1 MPAERVF
8 YSDSVEAA
16 VAQARRQLGDEALL
30 LRSCPTAGEESRLGS
45 YRVDF
50 LLPDDPPPPP
60 PPPDR
65 PHAGLDDLQ
74 SIQAELRRLSSL
86 VAHLSSGLIG
96 AGHAP
101 ELAELGS
108 QLTARDLPPGLVTEL
123 LDRVER
129 RLRLKTR
136 TTPASSGLLRQ
147 ALIAEVETRI
157 TPAPALGQPDAA
169 QKVVALIGPPGCGK
183 TTTLAKLAMR
193 EGIHARRS
201 TLILSTDTH
210 RVAAP
215 DQLRAYA
222 AILGLP
228 FEVAETP
235 ATLSRLLLEH
245 AQRNLVLID
254 TPGFSP
260 GEEECAQ
267 EWAEMLGGRAGVE
280 TQLVLAATTRT
291 EDLLATMRWWDV
303 FCPARLIF
311 TRLDETTRPG
321 GCLAVAMLTGK
332 AVSFLCQGPRI
343 PEDLEPASMAG
354 LLRLLLGA
362 SLSTGAAA

>member
-1 MPAERVF
+1 MPIEKVF

-16 VAQARRQLGDEALL
+16 VALARRQLGEEALL
-30 LRSCPTAGEESRLGS
+30 LGACPTEGEDARLGA

-50 LLPDDPPPPP
+50 QLPDS
-60 PPPDR
+60 
-65 PHAGLDDLQ
+65 PHPLPRTETLGERDELQ
-74 SIQAELRRLSSL
+74 AIQAELGRLSAL

-96 AGHAP
+96 TGCAP
-101 ELAELGS
+101 ELTELGAG
-108 QLTARDLPPGLVTEL
+108 LAARDLPPTLVNDL

-129 RLRLKTR
+129 RLRLR
-136 TTPASSGLLRQ
+136 SRSNPAPAALIRQ
-147 ALIAEVETRI
+147 ALIAETESRI
-157 TPAPALGQPDAA
+157 VSAPELGPPEAA
-169 QKVVALIGPPGCGK
+169 QKVVALVGPSGCGK

-193 EGIHARRS
+193 EGIGAKRS

-235 ATLSRLLLEH
+235 AALARLLTEH
-245 AQRNLVLID
+245 RQKGLILID

-260 GEEECAQ
+260 REEECGQ
-267 EWAEMLGGRAGVE
+267 EWAAMLAGPGDVE

-291 EDLLATMRWWDV
+291 EDLLASMRWWEI
-303 FCPARLIF
+303 FSPAKLIF

-321 GCLAVAMLTGK
+321 GCLAAAMLSGK
-332 AVSFLCQGPRI
+332 AVSYLSRGPRI
-343 PEDLEPASMAG
+343 PEDLEPASAAN
-354 LLRLLLGA
+354 LIHLLLGA
-362 SLSTGAAA
+362 SVTVGAAA